1 MEHMETPCTAEDWIR
16 VAGLSSCKH
25 SNDSSNSIKSPALW
39 L

>member
-1 MEHMETPCTAEDWIR
+1 MEHMGTACTAEDWVR

-25 SNDSSNSIKSPALW
+25 SNDSSNPINSPALR